1 MWHMTKTY
9 SGCDAWRNG
18 FSVNAAD
25 MLSIIRWACEW
36 SDETFKHVLVIIARR
51 TRGTQTN
58 LRTVEHVLD
67 LMADAGLLLTSR
79 EGV

>member
-1 MWHMTKTY
+1 MTKTY
-9 SGCDAWRNG
+9 GGSDAWRNG

-25 MLSIIRWACEW
+25 MLSIIRWTCEW
-36 SDETFKHVLVIIARR
+36 SDETFKQVLVIIARR

-79 EGV
+79 EV